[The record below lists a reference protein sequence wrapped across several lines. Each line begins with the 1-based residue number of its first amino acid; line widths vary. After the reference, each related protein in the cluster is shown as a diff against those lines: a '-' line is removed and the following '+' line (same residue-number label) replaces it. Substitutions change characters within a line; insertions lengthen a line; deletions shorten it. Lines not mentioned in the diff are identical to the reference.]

1 MASTSCILD
10 TDITIQWLRG
20 DPAIIV
26 RIGDIIRG
34 RNLLYWTPIS
44 VAEIYAG
51 MRPGEEARLDQLFL
65 VFSTLSL
72 TPEIGK
78 KAGDYLRKYSKS
90 HGLEIA
96 DAMQAA
102 ASFHYRL
109 PLWTLNKRH
118 YPMKDISLL

>member
-1 MASTSCILD
+1 MAANSCILD

-20 DPAIIV
+20 DREVVA
-26 RIGDIIRG
+26 RIEDIIRE
-34 RNLLYWTPIS
+34 RNLLYWTPVS

-51 MRPGEEARLDQLFL
+51 MRPGEEDRLDQLFL

-72 TPEIGK
+72 TAEIGK
-78 KAGDYLRKYSKS
+78 KAGDYLRKYAKS

-102 ASFHYRL
+102 VSFHYRL

-118 YPMKDISLL
+118 YPMKDIGLL